1 MKNLDIDYYFSLK
14 SFYTWKKKSFYTW
27 EEFLFILF
35 FIFKEFLKISAIL
48 CIRNTALKTK
58 ITLIKCPTLGKQNEI
73 IAKNSP
79 GVVLIFKIVK
89 D

>member
-14 SFYTWKKKSFYTW
+14 SFYTWKEK
-27 EEFLFILF
+27 EFLYMRRISILF

-48 CIRNTALKTK
+48 CIRNIALKTK

-79 GVVLIFKIVK
+79 GVVLIFKIIK